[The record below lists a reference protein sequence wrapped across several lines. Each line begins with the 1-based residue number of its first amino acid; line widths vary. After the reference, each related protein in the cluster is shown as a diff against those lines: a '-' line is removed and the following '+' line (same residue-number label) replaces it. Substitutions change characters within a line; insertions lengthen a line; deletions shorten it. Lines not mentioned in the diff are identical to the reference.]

1 MAHTLDDDNDA
12 DDGKGMESKSQFDQT
27 TTPSHPTMGQPL
39 APREDR
45 PGNGRHGKKGANT
58 PFRPALHGAPSSLE
72 LSGLE
77 CRHHAARHPLAAFH
91 RAESSQV
98 SQTLSHSWSRQ

>member
-27 TTPSHPTMGQPL
+27 TTPSHPTMGQPP

-45 PGNGRHGKKGANT
+45 PGNGRHEKKGANT

-72 LSGLE
+72 LSGLGM
-77 CRHHAARHPLAAFH
+77 
-91 RAESSQV
+91 
-98 SQTLSHSWSRQ
+98 QTSCSPKPTRRLS

>member
-45 PGNGRHGKKGANT
+45 PGNGRHEKKGANT
-58 PFRPALHGAPSSLE
+58 PFRPRIARRPKLIGALGAGMQTSCSPTPTRR
-72 LSGLE
+72 LS
-77 CRHHAARHPLAAFH
+77 
-91 RAESSQV
+91 
-98 SQTLSHSWSRQ
+98 